1 MSLSVKFNDIELSDI
16 LDVEIGL
23 DTFSGAD
30 WVRELRSIPNATGS
44 TLINSKVGVKVIDMP
59 FRVKD
64 GVNVKYDDLQRILN
78 TKEVK
83 RLTFG
88 HMPNR
93 YFMAVSSGTADFK
106 ERVAGFIGHGT
117 IKWLIPDGV
126 SHSTDTKIV
135 TASVVDGILTANVY
149 NGGSDVVWP
158 TYRFKSTD
166 DNGWYGIVHAG
177 GQLELGNRA
186 ETEGVD
192 YKQDETLLDTVDFNE
207 SSWSDWS
214 GIYPPDPNNFDLS
227 GTTTVSGSGTQ
238 RGLRLGTYGNNTKTW
253 NGAGKVYTLQAD
265 SEGNIGADKFYCY
278 WNSFF
283 WPTKMGQTGLQDI
296 TFWSGNDVVARWHI
310 IKRDKNGNTAFC
322 RASYNDGNGNDK
334 LRQVFSFGFTSSHRP
349 EENPFC
355 ERRGDSDFWKIGAK
369 LRFYFNKKY
378 YEITANNLTDKKI
391 TRVSSVFTNFDKRT
405 GSQFVANNMIRRILI
420 RKLYVDK
427 WVDVPNKYGNGS
439 ELVVDTESA
448 TINLN
453 GLPANDEAVN
463 PPLFAPLQPGD
474 NKIEFYQSDWS
485 QSTPEITV
493 EWKERYL

>member
-1 MSLSVKFNDIELSDI
+1 MSLSVKFNDIELNEI
-16 LDVEIGL
+16 LDVEIG
-23 DTFSGAD
+23 FNPFEGAD
-30 WVRELRSIPNATGS
+30 WERSLNSIPVATGS
-44 TLINSKVGVKVIDMP
+44 TLVNSKVGVKTISMP
-59 FRVKD
+59 FTMKGD
-64 GVNVKYDDLQRILN
+64 INTKYDNLQRILN
-78 TKEVK
+78 VSEPKK
-83 RLTFG
+83 LAFG

-93 YFMAVSSGTADFK
+93 YFLAVTTGKTDFK
-106 ERVAGFIGHGT
+106 EVRKGFLGHGT
-117 IKWLIPDGV
+117 ITWLIPDGV

-135 TASVVDGILTANVY
+135 TASVVDGILTANVNN
-149 NGGSDVVWP
+149 NGSNSVWP
-158 TYRFKSTD
+158 TYRFKSTA

-177 GQLELGNRA
+177 GILELGNRA

-192 YKQDETLLDTVDFNE
+192 YKQDETLLDTTDFNGVG
-207 SSWSDWS
+207 WSDWS
-214 GIYPPDPNNFDLS
+214 GTYPPDPNNFDLS
-227 GTTTVSGSGTQ
+227 GTTTVGGSGTK

-278 WNSFF
+278 FNSFF
-283 WPTKMGQTGLQDI
+283 WPTRMGQTGLQDI
-296 TFWSGNDVVARWHI
+296 IFWSGDDIVARWYI
-310 IKRDKNGNTAFC
+310 AKDDKNGNTAVC
-322 RASYNDGNGNDK
+322 RAFYNDGNGNGK
-334 LRQVFSFGFTSSHRP
+334 LRQVFSFRFTSSHKP

-355 ERRGDSDFWKIGAK
+355 DRRGDSDFWKIGAR

-391 TRVSSVFTNFDKRT
+391 TRVSYVFTNFGKRT
-405 GSQFVANNMIRRILI
+405 GSQFVDNNMIRRILI

-427 WVDVPNKYGNGS
+427 WSDVPNKFSNGS

-448 TINLN
+448 TISLN

-463 PPLFAPLQPGD
+463 PPLFAPLKPGD
-474 NKIEFYQSDWS
+474 NTIEFYQSDWS

>member
-23 DTFSGAD
+23 NTFEGAD
-30 WVRELRSIPNATGS
+30 WERELRSIPNATGS

-59 FRVKD
+59 FRIKD

-78 TKEVK
+78 TKESK

-93 YFMAVSSGTADFK
+93 YFMAVSSGANDFK

-117 IKWLIPDGV
+117 IKWIVPDGV

-135 TASVVDGILTANVY
+135 TASVVDGILTANV
-149 NGGSDVVWP
+149 NNNGSDVVWP
-158 TYRFKSTD
+158 TYRFKSTA

-177 GQLELGNRA
+177 GTLELGNRA

-192 YKQDETLLDTVDFNE
+192 YKQDETLLDTGNFNE
-207 SSWSDWS
+207 SGWSDWS
-214 GIYPPDPNNFDLS
+214 GTYPPDPNNFDLS

-238 RGLRLGTYGNNTKTW
+238 RGLRLGTYGNNAKTW

-283 WPTKMGQTGLQDI
+283 WPTKMGQTGFQDI
-296 TFWSGNDVVARWHI
+296 IFWSGNDIVARWYI
-310 IKRDKNGNTAFC
+310 AKTDKNGNTAFC
-322 RASYNDGNGNDK
+322 RAFYNDGNGNDK

-349 EENPFC
+349 EDNPFC

-369 LRFYFNKKY
+369 LRFYFDRKY
-378 YEITANNLTDKKI
+378 YDITANNLADKKI
-391 TRVSSVFTNFDKRT
+391 TRVSSVFTNYDKRT
-405 GSQFVANNMIRRILI
+405 GQQFAANNVIRRMLI
-420 RKLYVDK
+420 RKMYVDK
-427 WVDVPNKYGNGS
+427 WADVPNRYGNGS
-439 ELVVDTESA
+439 ELVVNTETA
-448 TINLN
+448 NVYLN
-453 GLPANDEAVN
+453 GLPANDEAIN
-463 PPLFAPLQPGD
+463 PPLFAPLNAG
-474 NKIEFYQSDWS
+474 NNRIEFYQSDWS
-485 QSTPEITV
+485 KSVPEVTV